1 MLKDLQGSLSKH
13 HIAVTPGN
21 VDQAQII
28 RDNDKQLK
36 LSAKDIGR
44 SKEEKE
50 QKNLQTREIRDTD
63 AACNIVSHIF
73 RSIDM
78 CLKEDKSKVKL
89 NLFAKSFIKGIL
101 TSSVKTGI
109 DDFIRNMDDREIRSL
124 LDDIQHELNKR
135 K

>member
-13 HIAVTPGN
+13 HIAVTHGN
-21 VDQAQII
+21 IDQAQII
-28 RDNDKQLK
+28 RDV
-36 LSAKDIGR
+36 AKDIGKSR
-44 SKEEKE
+44 ETKEP
-50 QKNLQTREIRDTD
+50 TREIRDTD
-63 AACNIVSHIF
+63 AACHIVGHIF

-101 TSSVKTGI
+101 TNSVKTGI

-124 LDDIQHELNKR
+124 LDDIQYELNKR